1 MNQDFDILN
10 SIFVFDFY
18 IIYCSSGERDIVIRE
33 LCYVTVVS
41 MFKIELMKK
50 WNEMKNNLMKY
61 NQYQYVNQ

>member
-10 SIFVFDFY
+10 SIFVSNFY

-33 LCYVTVVS
+33 LETMLCTYCSFHVQNR
-41 MFKIELMKK
+41 M
-50 WNEMKNNLMKY
+50 NLMKY